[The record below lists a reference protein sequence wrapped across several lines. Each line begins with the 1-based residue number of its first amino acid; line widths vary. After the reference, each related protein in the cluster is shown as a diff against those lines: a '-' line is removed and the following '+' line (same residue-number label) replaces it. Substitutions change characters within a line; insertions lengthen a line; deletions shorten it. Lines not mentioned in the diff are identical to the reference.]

1 MNLLMTAPL
10 CDSRGKVRYFIGAQ
24 VDVSGLVKECAE
36 LQSLQRLLELQ
47 EKGEAA
53 PDVHKPSTDKKDEF
67 QELCEMFNMSELS
80 TVRKYGGRMHE
91 ESHDDSDA
99 ASMHSQQPRLLLKEP
114 MDSTSAIAARAS
126 GRLSGAYQNVSIC
139 SIFCPHRT
147 G

>member
-80 TVRKYGGRMHE
+80 TVRKYRGRMHE